1 MLALARIYVNMK
13 LAFASRNR
21 ESRLARIC
29 VNMKFAIT
37 SRKSYIASSSRSHS
51 IVVVDFVA
59 IAFDLRLECKMN
71 YAFHLVSNL
80 F

>member
-13 LAFASRNR
+13 LAFASRSR
-21 ESRLARIC
+21 EPRLARIC
-29 VNMKFAIT
+29 VNMKLAIT

-51 IVVVDFVA
+51 IAIADFVA
-59 IAFDLRLECKMN
+59 IAFDSRLECEMN
-71 YAFHLVSNL
+71 YVFHLVSNL